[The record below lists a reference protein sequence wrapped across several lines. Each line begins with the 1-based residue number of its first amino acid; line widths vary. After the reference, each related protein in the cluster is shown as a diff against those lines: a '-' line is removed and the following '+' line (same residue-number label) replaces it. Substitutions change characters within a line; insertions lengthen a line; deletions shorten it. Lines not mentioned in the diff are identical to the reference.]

1 MLIILFGRY
10 SLAVAVATRPAVGDA
25 GTGTVAFA
33 SLSSPLMCTWTSP
46 LTCYSLRPPAHA
58 DYMVHTHVK
67 MDDIGGVVITDL
79 EYPKRVA
86 YSLILKV

>member
-1 MLIILFGRY
+1 
-10 SLAVAVATRPAVGDA
+10 
-25 GTGTVAFA
+25 
-33 SLSSPLMCTWTSP
+33 
-46 LTCYSLRPPAHA
+46 
-58 DYMVHTHVK
+58 MVHTHVK